1 MSDIKP
7 IRNRDDYN
15 EAITL
20 LSDLIEANPAV
31 GTPEDTKIRILTD
44 LIENFE
50 NANLPEYEV
59 DPIEAIKLRM
69 DQLGLKDKDL
79 VDYFGSRSRVS
90 EILSGKRQLTVPM
103 IKNIEEGL
111 GIPASILVG
120 SSAQKRNKRWS
131 SKTLRI
137 MAQRG
142 YFGRDNTNLTPRE
155 ILDRGLLKA
164 LFSRQDSMSVA
175 LLRQTNYHNID
186 NIDKYHMEAWKRKVL
201 SEAQEIISNNNVAAY
216 DKNSL
221 SKERLSELFKLS
233 SQDDGVKKV
242 ILALREFG
250 VVVVIEPHLPSTRLD
265 GATLF
270 TKNNA
275 TIGLTVRFDRLDNF
289 WFTLAHELAHVYLHS
304 ESGHNVFYDQLFEK
318 KAEVPKLESE
328 ADQFASELLI
338 PSSVWR
344 TSPLRYG
351 STPTLVKRFA
361 EKIGVH
367 PSIVAGRIRYDSK
380 NWSTHSDIV
389 NGEEKVRYLFEDK
402 IW

>member
-1 MSDIKP
+1 MSDIKA

-15 EAITL
+15 EAIAL
-20 LSDLIEANPAV
+20 LADLIEANPAV
-31 GTPEDTKIRILTD
+31 GTPEDIKVRILTD

-50 NANLPEYEV
+50 DANLPDYEV

-90 EILSGKRQLTVPM
+90 EILSGKRPLTVSM

-120 SSAQKRNKRWS
+120 SSAEKRNKRWS

-142 YFGRDNTNLTPRE
+142 YFGQDNTNLTPKK
-155 ILDRGLLKA
+155 ILDMGLLKT
-164 LFSRQDSMSVA
+164 LFSGQDSTSIA
-175 LLRQTNYHNID
+175 LLRQTNYRNID

-216 DKNSL
+216 DKNNL
-221 SKERLSELFKLS
+221 SRERLSKLFKLS

-250 VVVVIEPHLPSTRLD
+250 VVVVIEPYLPSTRLD

-270 TKNNA
+270 TENN
-275 TIGLTVRFDRLDNF
+275 TIIGLTIRFDRLDNF

-304 ESGHNVFYDQLFEK
+304 ESDYNAFYDQLFKEK
-318 KAEVPKLESE
+318 TEVSKLESE
-328 ADQFASELLI
+328 ADKFASELLI

-380 NWSTHSDIV
+380 NWSTHSDII